1 MEINHCYFGGSD
13 SSLSSGNHRKHLGS
27 PYAALFKMSRRGLR
41 GIAVQRRRGTL
52 VREMVIST
60 AHQRAGVLHK
70 HPRVQ

>member
-27 PYAALFKMSRRGLR
+27 PYAALCKMSRRGLL
-41 GIAVQRRRGTL
+41 GIAVQRRR

-60 AHQRAGVLHK
+60 ARQRAGVLHK